1 MEVPFVTRN
10 KEVFQCS
17 VKSVDFEDPNAACD
31 SINQWVKNETRGEYG
46 RVLAVCFRAVSAVPV
61 EVRGRWKSSAVQLR
75 TTFRLV
81 LV

>member
-31 SINQWVKNETRGEYG
+31 SINQWVKNETRGEYWRVLFVHG
-46 RVLAVCFRAVSAVPV
+46 RVVS
-61 EVRGRWKSSAVQLR
+61 ETSLIWMEILR
-75 TTFRLV
+75 KDGKVAL
-81 LV
+81 LCS

>member
-31 SINQWVKNETRGEYG
+31 SINQWVKNETRGEYWQVLFVHG
-46 RVLAVCFRAVSAVPV
+46 RVVSKTS
-61 EVRGRWKSSAVQLR
+61 WVQMEILGKGGEAEKA
-75 TTFRLV
+75 LPCS
-81 LV
+81 

>member
-31 SINQWVKNETRGEYG
+31 SINQWVKNETRGEYWRVLFVHG
-46 RVLAVCFRAVSAVPV
+46 RVVSETSQVRMEILWKGGEV
-61 EVRGRWKSSAVQLR
+61 EKALPCS
-75 TTFRLV
+75 
-81 LV
+81 